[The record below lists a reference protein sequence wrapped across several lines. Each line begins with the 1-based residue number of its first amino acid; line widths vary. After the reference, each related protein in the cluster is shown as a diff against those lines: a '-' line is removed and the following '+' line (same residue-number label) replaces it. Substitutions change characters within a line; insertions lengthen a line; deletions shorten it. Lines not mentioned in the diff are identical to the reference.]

1 MDKHCPVFILECAA
15 TVICEKFLTGSLP
28 IEIIAKKVNDHISK
42 QFKEVPIED
51 LRDIVET
58 FLRVLSEANVEEADL
73 VLRNYAFERL
83 SSRRNGKARNWDSI
97 LFDPMKGLKTFKLEL
112 KLIRRNFQ
120 AFIFRYKQKQ
130 TNRMPGN
137 WDIKSSDTNEFIK
150 SMGLIEFNP
159 FDLIDQA

>member
-28 IEIIAKKVNDHISK
+28 IEIIAKKVNDHIST

-83 SSRRNGKARNWDSI
+83 SFRRNGKARNWDSI
-97 LFDPMKGLKTFKLEL
+97 LFDPMKGLKTFKLEM
-112 KLIRRNFQ
+112 KLIRRNF
-120 AFIFRYKQKQ
+120 
-130 TNRMPGN
+130 
-137 WDIKSSDTNEFIK
+137 
-150 SMGLIEFNP
+150 
-159 FDLIDQA
+159 